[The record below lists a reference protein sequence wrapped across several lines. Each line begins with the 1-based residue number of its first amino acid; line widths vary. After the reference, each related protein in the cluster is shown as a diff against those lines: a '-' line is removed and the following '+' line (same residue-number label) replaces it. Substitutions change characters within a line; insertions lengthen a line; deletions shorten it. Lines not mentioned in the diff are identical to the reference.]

1 MRLSQFLLT
10 TAKENPADAEI
21 PSHQLMLRAGLI
33 RRVGAGIY
41 NWLPLGLKVVRRI
54 EAILREELD
63 RVGAQEILMPAV
75 QPAELWEESGRWEDY
90 GHLLLRFDD
99 RQGRRYCFGPTH
111 EEVVTDLLRNEL
123 KSYRQLPLNVYQ
135 IQTKF
140 RDEIRPRFG
149 VMRAREFVMKDA
161 YSFHLDASSL
171 DETYQAMHAC
181 YTRVLERIGLDFRPV
196 LADTGEIGGA
206 ESHEFHVLAD
216 AGEDELAINDAD
228 TYAANV
234 ELAPAPAPAP
244 ATTALPGAPERVAT
258 PGAHSIEEVAAFL
271 EVAPATT
278 VKTLL
283 VEGVTGTVAL
293 VLRGDHELNIVKA
306 AALPDVASPL
316 KFASAAS
323 LRDIAGCDA
332 GSIGPLG
339 LNIPVIIDHSAAA
352 LESLVCG
359 ANEDGYHLS
368 GVSWPRDLPI
378 DGQRVRTADLRNV
391 LAGDPSPDGNGQ
403 LVIRRGIEVGHIFK
417 LGTKYSEAMN
427 ARIQDQDG
435 VSTPLIMGCYGFG
448 VTRLVGAIIEQCHD
462 EQGII
467 WPEEVAPFQLAI
479 VPLNQ
484 QRSEAVR
491 EAAEQLYQQCREAGI
506 EVLIDDRDERPGVKF
521 ADLELIGIPHRIVVG
536 DRGLKSDELEY
547 RGRQDAES
555 RQIPIADVMTF
566 LKATLRR

>member
-149 VMRAREFVMKDA
+149 VMRAREFIMKDA
-161 YSFHLDASSL
+161 YSFHLDSASL

-181 YTRVLERIGLDFRPV
+181 YTRVLQRIGLDFRPV

-216 AGEDELAINDAD
+216 AGEDQLAISDAD

-234 ELAPAPAPAP
+234 ELAPAPAPPP
-244 ATTALPGAPERVAT
+244 ATATLPGAPERVAT
-258 PGAHSIEEVAAFL
+258 PGAHSIEEVANFL
-271 EVAPATT
+271 KVDAATT

-283 VEGVTGTVAL
+283 VDGVDGVVAL

-352 LESLVCG
+352 LASTVCG
-359 ANEDGYHLS
+359 ANEDGYHLT
-368 GVSWPRDLPI
+368 GVNWPRDLPI

-403 LVIRRGIEVGHIFK
+403 LLIRRGIEVGHIFK

-435 VSTPLIMGCYGFG
+435 VSAPLIMGCYGFG

-491 EAAEQLYQQCREAGI
+491 EVAEQLYQQCREAGI

-555 RQIPIADVMTF
+555 RQIPMAEVMTF
-566 LKATLRR
+566 LEATLRR

>member
-1 MRLSQFLLT
+1 MRLSQLLLS

-21 PSHQLMLRAGLI
+21 PSHQLMLRAGMI

-54 EAILREELD
+54 EAILREELE

-90 GHLLLRFDD
+90 GHLLLRFED
-99 RQGRRYCFGPTH
+99 RQNRRYCFGPTH
-111 EEVVTDLLRNEL
+111 EEVVTDLIRNEL

-161 YSFHLDASSL
+161 YSFHLDANSL

-216 AGEDELAINDAD
+216 AGEDQLAINDAD

-234 ELAPAPAPAP
+234 ELAPAPTPKP
-244 ATTALPGAPERVAT
+244 ATTQLPGAPERVAT
-258 PGAHSIEEVAAFL
+258 PGVHSIDAVAAFL
-271 EVAPATT
+271 DVPASAT

-283 VEGVTGTVAL
+283 VEGVDGVVAL
-293 VLRGDHELNIVKA
+293 VLRGDHDLNIVKA
-306 AALPDVASPL
+306 TALPSVANPL
-316 KFASAAS
+316 KFASTAS
-323 LRDIAGCDA
+323 LRDVAGCDA

-339 LNIPVIIDHSAAA
+339 LGIPIIMDHSAAA
-352 LESLVCG
+352 LETTICG
-359 ANEDGYHLS
+359 ANEDGYHLT
-368 GVSWPRDLPI
+368 GVNWPRDLPI
-378 DGQRVRTADLRNV
+378 DGRLVDTADLRNV
-391 LAGDPSPDGNGQ
+391 KAGDPSPDGNGQ

-435 VSTPLIMGCYGFG
+435 VSSALIMGCYGFG

-462 EQGII
+462 EQGIV

-484 QRSEAVR
+484 QRSERVR
-491 EAAEQLYQQCREAGI
+491 EVAEKLYQQCRDAGI
-506 EVLIDDRDERPGVKF
+506 DVLIDDRDERPGVKF

-555 RQIPIADVMTF
+555 RQVPLTEVEAF
-566 LKATLRR
+566 LEATLGR

>member
-1 MRLSQFLLT
+1 
-10 TAKENPADAEI
+10 
-21 PSHQLMLRAGLI
+21 
-33 RRVGAGIY
+33 
-41 NWLPLGLKVVRRI
+41 
-54 EAILREELD
+54 
-63 RVGAQEILMPAV
+63 MPAV
-75 QPAELWEESGRWEDY
+75 QPAELWEESGRWEEY
-90 GHLLLRFDD
+90 GPLLLHFDD

-111 EEVVTDLLRNEL
+111 EEVVTDLIRNEL

-161 YSFHLDASSL
+161 YSFHLDAASL

-196 LADTGEIGGA
+196 LADTGDIGGA

-216 AGEDELAINDAD
+216 AGEDQLAINDAD

-234 ELAPAPAPAP
+234 ELAPAPSPAP
-244 ATTALPGAPERVAT
+244 WTVEAPGAPERVAT
-258 PGAHSIEEVAAFL
+258 PGVHSIEEVAAFL
-271 EVAPATT
+271 KVEAAAT

-283 VEGVTGTVAL
+283 VEGAEGTAGVIAL

-316 KFASAAS
+316 KFAGAAS
-323 LRDIAGCDA
+323 LRDIAGAEA

-352 LESLVCG
+352 LETAICG
-359 ANEDGYHLS
+359 ANEDGYHLT
-368 GVSWPRDLPI
+368 GVNWPRDLPI
-378 DGQRVRTADLRNV
+378 DGQRVRAADLRNV
-391 LAGDPSPDGNGQ
+391 LAGDTSPDGNGQ
-403 LVIRRGIEVGHIFK
+403 LLIRRGIEVGHIFK

-427 ARIQDQDG
+427 ARIQDQEG
-435 VSTPLIMGCYGFG
+435 NTNALIMGCYGFG

-467 WPEEVAPFQLAI
+467 WPAEVAPFQLAI

-484 QRSEAVR
+484 QRSERVR
-491 EAAEQLYQQCREAGI
+491 EVAEQLYQQCREAGI
-506 EVLIDDRDERPGVKF
+506 DVIIDDRDERPGVKF

-555 RQIPIADVMTF
+555 QQLPLAEVMAF
-566 LKATLRR
+566 IDANVRR

>member
-1 MRLSQFLLT
+1 MRLSQFLLS

-21 PSHQLMLRAGLI
+21 PSHQLMLRAGMI

-41 NWLPLGLKVVRRI
+41 NWLPLGLKVVRRV

-75 QPAELWEESGRWEDY
+75 QPAELWEESGRWEEY
-90 GHLLLRFDD
+90 GNLLLRFDD

-111 EEVVTDLLRNEL
+111 EEVVTDLIRNEL

-161 YSFHLDASSL
+161 YSFHLDAASL
-171 DETYQAMHAC
+171 DETYRAMHAC

-216 AGEDELAINDAD
+216 AGEDQLAINDAE

-234 ELAPAPAPAP
+234 ELAPAPAPEA
-244 ATTALPGAPERVAT
+244 ATAKLAGTPERVAT

-271 EVAPATT
+271 QVEAAAT

-283 VEGVTGTVAL
+283 VEGIDGVVAL

-306 AALPDVASPL
+306 AALPDVSSPL
-316 KFASAAS
+316 RFAGAAS
-323 LRDIAGCDA
+323 LREIAGAEA

-352 LESLVCG
+352 LEAAICG
-359 ANEDGYHLS
+359 ANEDGYHLT
-368 GVSWPRDLPI
+368 GVNWPRDLPI
-378 DGQRVRTADLRNV
+378 DGQRVRAADLRNV
-391 LAGDPSPDGNGQ
+391 LAGDPSPDGKGQ
-403 LVIRRGIEVGHIFK
+403 LLIRRGIEVGHIFK

-427 ARIQDQDG
+427 ARIQDAEG
-435 VSTPLIMGCYGFG
+435 HSAALVMGCYGFG

-462 EQGII
+462 EQGIV

-484 QRSEAVR
+484 QRSERVR
-491 EAAEQLYQQCREAGI
+491 EVAEQLYQQCRDAGMDVI
-506 EVLIDDRDERPGVKF
+506 IDDRDERPGVKF

-536 DRGLKSDELEY
+536 DRGLKSEELEY

-555 RQIPIADVMTF
+555 RQVALGDVMAF
-566 LKATLRR
+566 LEANIRR

>member
-1 MRLSQFLLT
+1 MRLSQFLFT

-54 EAILREELD
+54 ESILREELE

-75 QPAELWEESGRWEDY
+75 QPAELWEESERWEDY
-90 GHLLLRFDD
+90 GHLLLRFED

-111 EEVVTDLLRNEL
+111 EEVVTDLIRNEL

-161 YSFHLDASSL
+161 YSFHLDAASL

-216 AGEDELAINDAD
+216 AGEDQLAINDAD

-234 ELAPAPAPAP
+234 ELAPAPAPEP
-244 ATTALPGAPERVAT
+244 ATTLLQGAPERVAT
-258 PGAHSIEEVAAFL
+258 PGAHSIEEVATRL
-271 EVAPATT
+271 GTPPAAT

-283 VEGVTGTVAL
+283 VEGIDGVVAL
-293 VLRGDHELNIVKA
+293 VLRGDHELNTVKA

-316 KFASAAS
+316 TFASAGS
-323 LRDIAGCDA
+323 LRAVAGCEA

-339 LNIPVIIDHSAAA
+339 LDVPVILDHSAAA
-352 LESLVCG
+352 LETAVCG
-359 ANEDGYHLS
+359 ANEDGYHLT
-368 GVSWPRDLPI
+368 GVNWPRDLPI

-391 LAGDPSPDGNGQ
+391 LAGDPSPDGQGK

-427 ARIQDQDG
+427 ARIQNQDG
-435 VSTPLIMGCYGFG
+435 VSAPLLMGCYGFG
-448 VTRLVGAIIEQCHD
+448 VTRLVAAIIEQCHD
-462 EQGII
+462 QQGIV
-467 WPEEVAPFQLAI
+467 WPQAVAPFQLAI

-484 QRSEAVR
+484 ERSPRVR
-491 EAAEQLYQQCREAGI
+491 EVAERLYEQCREAGI
-506 EVLIDDRDERPGVKF
+506 DVLIDDRDERPGVKF

-536 DRGLKSDELEY
+536 DRGLKADELEY
-547 RGRQDAES
+547 RGRRDEES
-555 RQIPIADVMTF
+555 RQIPLAEVSAF
-566 LKATLRR
+566 LEATVRR